1 MDSEIIDAVTGW
13 DSAPAESGYGGL
25 RSLAND
31 DFTGAVVAGMTW
43 GFMLNGR
50 LLGVF
55 DGQIEDFEDESFESY
70 RAPDPSL
77 PLLYT
82 MQETGGDV
90 RAQYYTEE
98 TPLEDAD
105 GTLSAGGFTGY
116 VELSENVL
124 SGDYYVVYHGGK
136 SMSAAYVGNSKRLI
150 TGDDAFERASDE
162 VGIYKVYDVDIELVE
177 IPEGDDED
185 EAAAS
190 AGASATDDAQDES
203 SGGDAAPSSAAERD
217 DADESPTEPGD
228 MTPSRDTETKS
239 DTETPATDE
248 PASSSESPSTA
259 DTSTTDTTQTPA
271 ADSEPQPTETSSTP
285 AQKKESGDASKTGS
299 ASPSTSAGAHGSSAT
314 TADNSSAKNGV
325 SGGTE
330 ASGSAAEPSGSGD
343 DVFSAEAQWRNARSI
358 PSLDPGKSKYET
370 APKRTPPQSKER
382 SRKAQSRA
390 AKSKRSKQASK
401 KRASSS
407 SKSAPQ
413 SAPQSAPKQSTADAG
428 AVESLKAKVSELE
441 SERDQLA
448 SERDSLKEERDEYQN
463 RAEELD
469 ARVEELEAE
478 VDRLQSKLDDVG
490 VHDTDHSMS
499 PDEAL
504 RGTNLFVRYARKGE
518 ATLEKAHAGQAKR
531 EDVVDNLRLEHHTT
545 FDTDGLG
552 VEGRPYEEYLED
564 TPEYGFATWVVTEL
578 LYEIGETGNRS
589 SLAGVFDA
597 IPEID
602 RIELYGTVS
611 VPIGEG
617 ETEPRNFDIIFR
629 DQMGD
634 PLFVANLNDSR
645 DPATKP
651 MVAQLAKDSKAIAE
665 ANETLGSAFVV
676 TASFFEPEAL
686 EVAAEKTG
694 GGLLSRSK
702 RKSYV
707 KLSRKNGYHL
717 CLVEGRSGDFHL
729 NVPDI

>member
-1 MDSEIIDAVTGW
+1 MDSEIIDVVTGW
-13 DSAPAESGYGGL
+13 DSAPAGSGYGGL
-25 RSLAND
+25 QSLAAD
-31 DFTGAVVAGMTW
+31 GFTGAVVAGMTW

-55 DGQIEDFEDESFESY
+55 DGRIEDFEDESFKAY
-70 RAPDPSL
+70 RAPDTSL
-77 PLLYT
+77 PLLYA

-98 TPLEDAD
+98 TPLKDAD

-116 VELSENVL
+116 IELSENVL

-150 TGDDAFERASDE
+150 TGDDAFERANDE
-162 VGIYKVYDVDIELVE
+162 VGIYKVYDVDIELVD
-177 IPEGDDED
+177 IPDDGSEDDSVAPAAVDTAEED
-185 EAAAS
+185 EAVE
-190 AGASATDDAQDES
+190 GTDDEISDS
-203 SGGDAAPSSAAERD
+203 P
-217 DADESPTEPGD
+217 ADTVSDSPTEPV
-228 MTPSRDTETKS
+228 ES
-239 DTETPATDE
+239 DDAPAPDSEPDAETPAPDE
-248 PASSSESPSTA
+248 PASSSA
-259 DTSTTDTTQTPA
+259 STTSDSDVDAPSADATQAPA
-271 ADSEPQPTETSSTP
+271 SESATAAGADAASAESESS
-285 AQKKESGDASKTGS
+285 AASN
-299 ASPSTSAGAHGSSAT
+299 ASSTSAGPSSEPSAASDAT
-314 TADNSSAKNGV
+314 SKNG
-325 SGGTE
+325 SD
-330 ASGSAAEPSGSGD
+330 GSQTAAESESEESGSGD

-358 PSLDPGKSKYET
+358 PSLDPGNSKRET
-370 APKRTPPQSKER
+370 AAKRNAKSAERARRPKSQAPKPKRTQ
-382 SRKAQSRA
+382 
-390 AKSKRSKQASK
+390 KQTSTP
-401 KRASSS
+401 ASS
-407 SKSAPQ
+407 ARTQ
-413 SAPQSAPKQSTADAG
+413 SPKQTQVDSDA
-428 AVESLKAKVSELE
+428 AEALEATVSKLKSERDRLE
-441 SERDQLA
+441 SERDSL
-448 SERDSLKEERDEYQN
+448 RDERDEYQS
-463 RAEELD
+463 RATELE

-478 VDRLQSKLDDVG
+478 VDRLEAKLDEVG
-490 VHDTDHSMS
+490 VHDTAHSMS

-504 RGTNLFVRYARKGE
+504 QGTNLFVRYARKGE

-531 EDVVDNLRLEHHTT
+531 EDVVGNLRLEHHTT

-552 VEGRPYEEYLED
+552 VEGRPYEEFLED
-564 TPEYGFATWVVTEL
+564 TPEYGFAKWVVTDL
-578 LYEIGETGNRS
+578 LYEIGETGNRT
-589 SLAGVFDA
+589 SLAGVFDS
-597 IPEID
+597 IPDID

-611 VPIGEG
+611 VPIAED

-634 PLFVANLNDSR
+634 PLFVANMNDSR

-651 MVAQLAKDSKAIAE
+651 MVSQLVKDSRAVAE

-717 CLVEGRSGDFHL
+717 CLVEGRSGEFHL

>member
-13 DSAPAESGYGGL
+13 DSAPAESGYRGL

-77 PLLYT
+77 PLLYA

-162 VGIYKVYDVDIELVE
+162 IGIYKVYDVDIELVE

-185 EAAAS
+185 ETVPS
-190 AGASATDDAQDES
+190 AGAPVTDDAEDES
-203 SGGDAAPSSAAERD
+203 SGDTPASAAAESD
-217 DADESPTEPGD
+217 TASESPTEPGD
-228 MTPSRDTETKS
+228 TTPSPDTETKS
-239 DTETPATDE
+239 DIETPAPDE
-248 PASSSESPSTA
+248 PAPSSESPSAA
-259 DTSTTDTTQTPA
+259 DTSTTDTTQAATTDTESHSTASDPKPA
-271 ADSEPQPTETSSTP
+271 
-285 AQKKESGDASKTGS
+285 KKKGSDDGPKTGS
-299 ASPSTSAGAHGSSAT
+299 ASTSAGAHASSAAT
-314 TADNSSAKNGV
+314 TDSSSAKNGV
-325 SGGTE
+325 SSGTE
-330 ASGSAAEPSGSGD
+330 ASESAAEPSGSGD

-382 SRKAQSRA
+382 SRKAKSRA
-390 AKSKRSKQASK
+390 AKSKQSKKRPK
-401 KRASSS
+401 KRASS
-407 SKSAPQ
+407 KSAPK
-413 SAPQSAPKQSTADAG
+413 SAPKSTPKQSAADAG
-428 AVESLKAKVSELE
+428 AVKELKAKVSELE

-448 SERDSLKEERDEYQN
+448 SERDSLKDERDEYRS

-478 VDRLQSKLDDVG
+478 VERFQSKLDEVG

-531 EDVVDNLRLEHHTT
+531 EDVVENLRLEHHTT

-552 VEGRPYEEYLED
+552 VEGRPYEEFLED

-611 VPIGEG
+611 VPIGED

-634 PLFVANLNDSR
+634 PLFVANMNDSR

-686 EVAAEKTG
+686 EVTAEKTG